1 MDFLFLSLPQAVIVF
16 TYVKVRMI
24 VWYHVLY
31 WIVGSCILFCM
42 RIDAPATALN

>member
-1 MDFLFLSLPQAVIVF
+1 MDLLFLSLPQAVIVF

-31 WIVGSCILFCM
+31 TGSCILFCM